1 MDEIA
6 TDALWCQVEADFGTS
21 KWKVCNYIS
30 TSYDQFRGKLES
42 KIKEVVKMMNFLALL
57 ITTIGLKEVH
67 EGRSSQNES
76 TTSLVDPETIIYGR
90 DDDEKAIVNLLL
102 SNDVASNNHSFVIP
116 IVGMGGVGKTTLAR
130 HIYKNQRVID
140 HFTLKAWVCV

>member
-1 MDEIA
+1 M
-6 TDALWCQVEADFGTS
+6 EADFGTS
-21 KWKVCNYIS
+21 KRKVRNYIS
-30 TSYDQFRGKLES
+30 TSYDRFWGILES
-42 KIKEVVKMMNFLALL
+42 KIKEVVKMMNFLALQ

-67 EGRSSQNES
+67 KGRSSQSGS

-130 HIYKNQRVID
+130 HIYNNQRVTD